1 MPAPE
6 TAPHPVARV
15 IGDARA
21 LDRREPL
28 REATK
33 SAGGD
38 VTDGLLA
45 VTSLSRALTGE
56 AGVADVG
63 ALIWM
68 IVRQVLP
75 CEAMAIFLPDER
87 NDQIAIRFAAGPNAA
102 ALRGISRPNGSGIAG
117 WVAVNRRAVVNA
129 DATLDLGMRAGDMAP
144 ALRSCL
150 AIPLLEGD
158 ALVAVLALYRDRPGS
173 FSDDELRL
181 VELLAPRL
189 ASSLLEPAIEE
200 ELDETP
206 TAAQPALRLVPRS
219 ATFA

>member
-1 MPAPE
+1 MK
-6 TAPHPVARV
+6 R
-15 IGDARA
+15 
-21 LDRREPL
+21 
-28 REATK
+28 
-33 SAGGD
+33 
-38 VTDGLLA
+38 
-45 VTSLSRALTGE
+45 
-56 AGVADVG
+56 GVADVG

-206 TAAQPALRLVPRS
+206 TVRAAGPPSGATKRHRRLTSRAVGHPPPACIRTVTIEGSCDIIRGACACAS
-219 ATFA
+219 KV